1 MIQNN
6 VTIFIIVLLGVL
18 VINVA
23 LTVYLYLRI
32 RTLESESELLAR
44 DTEGHNIIELVND
57 SMLQVERM
65 NREVNT
71 LTDKNDWIV
80 KRLAGALRN
89 VGMVRFDAFRD
100 LGGLMSF
107 AVALLDDRGN
117 GMVISSIYGRSESR
131 TYAKPVVER
140 SSKYELSPEERE
152 AIRLASQNKEL
163 GALPEE
169 ALDRDHRER
178 IENLRLFHDKDV
190 SDYLREEHPAPEKGS
205 QPPKAREQAT
215 AQRSAPRSH
224 RARSSRSVKDDDRS
238 ARVQRNTIYDRESED
253 GNAAKREP
261 SVARHRARPRRPDSP
276 TDRSRDRDTERR

>member
-6 VTIFIIVLLGVL
+6 VTIFIIVLLGAL
-18 VINVA
+18 VVNIA
-23 LTVYLYLRI
+23 LSVYLYLRI

-57 SMLQVERM
+57 SMVQVERM
-65 NREVNT
+65 TREVNT

-117 GMVISSIYGRSESR
+117 GVVISSIYGRSESR

-190 SDYLREEHPAPEKGS
+190 SDYLREEKADQERGAGAPRT
-205 QPPKAREQAT
+205 REQAAGQRT
-215 AQRSAPRSH
+215 AQRGSRTRNQRSPREEKDLNGAGESAPRGNTP
-224 RARSSRSVKDDDRS
+224 RGPAS
-238 ARVQRNTIYDRESED
+238 ARN
-253 GNAAKREP
+253 K
-261 SVARHRARPRRPDSP
+261 ARPGRLDSP
-276 TDRSRDRDTERR
+276 ADRLRGRDTERR

>member
-6 VTIFIIVLLGVL
+6 VTIFIIVLLAAL
-18 VINVA
+18 VVNIA
-23 LTVYLYLRI
+23 LSIYLYLRI

-44 DTEGHNIIELVND
+44 DTEGHNIVELVND
-57 SMLQVERM
+57 SMVQVDRM
-65 NREVNT
+65 TREVQA
-71 LTDKNDWIV
+71 LTEKNDWVV

-107 AVALLDDRGN
+107 AFALLDDRGN
-117 GMVISSIYGRSESR
+117 GVVISSIYGRTESR

-178 IENLRLFHDKDV
+178 IENLRLFHDRDV
-190 SDYLREEHPAPEKGS
+190 SDYLREERPTPEKAS
-205 QPPKAREQAT
+205 QQAKAREQSAQQRPAPRASRTRENRPPRGEREANT
-215 AQRSAPRSH
+215 AGRSTPRGGAPRSSS
-224 RARSSRSVKDDDRS
+224 RARQKD
-238 ARVQRNTIYDRESED
+238 Q
-253 GNAAKREP
+253 
-261 SVARHRARPRRPDSP
+261 PRRLDNPADRLRGRDS
-276 TDRSRDRDTERR
+276 ERR